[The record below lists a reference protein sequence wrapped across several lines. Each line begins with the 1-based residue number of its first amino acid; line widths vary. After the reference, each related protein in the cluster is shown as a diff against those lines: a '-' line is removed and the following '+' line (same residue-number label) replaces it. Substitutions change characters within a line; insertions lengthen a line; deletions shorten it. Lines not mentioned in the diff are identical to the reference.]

1 VHELSVATAVL
12 GTALKHADGRPVS
25 EVGVR
30 VGALRQV
37 VPESLRF
44 YFEIVARDSPCE
56 GASLILTEVDARL
69 RCSACGQEWT
79 PVWAEFRCSGC
90 GAAEVDVVSGDEL
103 LVDYIE
109 VEESQAK
116 EPECIAPR

>member
-1 VHELSVATAVL
+1 MHELSVATAVL
-12 GTALKHADGRPVS
+12 DTALKHAGGRPVS

-44 YFEIVARDSPCE
+44 YFEIVARESPCE
-56 GASLILTEVDARL
+56 GAGLTLTEVEARL
-69 RCSACGQEWT
+69 RCRRCGQEWA
-79 PVWAEFRCSGC
+79 PQWVQFRCPEC
-90 GAAEVDVVSGDEL
+90 AAGDVEVLAGEEL

-116 EPECIAPR
+116 EAECIAPR